1 MDNNKFSDFISLRHI
16 FFYLFFLYLE
26 LDASF
31 SSMRF
36 FSTTLSITSYGY
48 IILGWAN
55 NFKYFISFSTCLS
68 SSLSLI
74 FNFSK
79 IFIVTNSFVDKCF
92 DISLYQIFFFKQSW
106 FSVFIIIYYYIFN
119 CSKFNPLNISCF
131 ILFYMKIRFCI
142 KIKI

>member
-1 MDNNKFSDFISLRHI
+1 
-16 FFYLFFLYLE
+16 
-26 LDASF
+26 
-31 SSMRF
+31 MRF

-79 IFIVTNSFVDKCF
+79 IFIATNLFVNKCF
-92 DISLYQIFFFKQSW
+92 DISLYKIFFLNNLDFQDLSL
-106 FSVFIIIYYYIFN
+106 FIIIFLIVQN
-119 CSKFNPLNISCF
+119 LIH
-131 ILFYMKIRFCI
+131 
-142 KIKI
+142 